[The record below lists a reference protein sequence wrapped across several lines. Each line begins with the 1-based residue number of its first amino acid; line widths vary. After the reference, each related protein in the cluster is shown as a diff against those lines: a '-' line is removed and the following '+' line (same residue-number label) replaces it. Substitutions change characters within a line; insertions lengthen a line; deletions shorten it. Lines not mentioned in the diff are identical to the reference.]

1 MNRKFTKVLILSLG
15 LLAFT
20 NVQAESLHEAVTNQ
34 DIDQIQV
41 LIQEGADINELGR
54 SWYGYGSPLH
64 LAVRDGH
71 QDIARLLI
79 DSGAYVDVRDHND
92 YTPLHNAAWNGNLD
106 MVKFLLDAG
115 ADINAVNY
123 SGDTVLSCAQDKHR
137 PEVIRFLEDKLQ
149 LGSN

>member
-1 MNRKFTKVLILSLG
+1 MNSKFTKMFLLALG
-15 LLAFT
+15 LLAYS
-20 NVQAESLHEAVTNQ
+20 NVQAESLHEAVTMKNADRVEALLQ
-34 DIDQIQV
+34 Q
-41 LIQEGADINELGR
+41 GADINELGR

-71 QDIARLLI
+71 QEIAQLLI
-79 DSGAYVDVRDHND
+79 DSGADVDVRDHND

-106 MVKFLLDAG
+106 MVKFLVDAG

-123 SGDTVLSCAQDKHR
+123 SGDTVLFCAQIKHR
-137 PEVIRFLEDKLQ
+137 PEVVKFIEEKLQ